1 MTSEMKGMP
10 DKPADAELGK
20 AIICFQYVE
29 RIKSELIL
37 AAKMLE
43 QIGELKGDELVGAS
57 KLFSFFLYGLE
68 GEVNIAHNVLHMDE
82 FERTSEKVRE
92 AADKVRSNQYEE
104 ALHKISEAISS
115 VASSGQWAL
124 QVLKDNNLL

>member
-1 MTSEMKGMP
+1 MKDML
-10 DKPADAELGK
+10 DKPNTDIGK
-20 AIICFQYVE
+20 AIICFQYAE

-43 QIGELKGDELVGAS
+43 RIGKLKDNELVGAS
-57 KLFSFFLYGLE
+57 KLFSFFLDGLQ

-82 FERTSEKVRE
+82 FERTGGKVRE
-92 AADKVRSNQYEE
+92 VADMAHNSQFEE

-124 QVLKDNNLL
+124 QVLKNSNLL